1 MKGSDK
7 TGAPLPILVDLKH
20 KPGTAL
26 DEVAPNQRASEVC
39 AVPVV
44 KGVLLL
50 LLVVLLLFA
59 RRRCLASRVA
69 FLRPIR
75 EKEATN
81 NRRLVPAA
89 LLLLSL
95 HPFSF
100 IHPASGPQNGG
111 FRPAYMYSVQAI
123 CVNTSRN
130 HGPAQRFKPLEDP
143 LPCLECCR
151 PRAAT
156 AGFEVPLLLE
166 RAMLCNGCVLEYWQT
181 KLHTFSCVEQQ

>member
-1 MKGSDK
+1 MLLCPLLIGQR
-7 TGAPLPILVDLKH
+7 APLPILVDLKH

-26 DEVAPNQRASEVC
+26 DECRASEVC

-50 LLVVLLLFA
+50 LLVVLLLFV

-69 FLRPIR
+69 
-75 EKEATN
+75 
-81 NRRLVPAA
+81 RLVPVA

-111 FRPAYMYSVQAI
+111 FRPAYLYSVQAI
-123 CVNTSRN
+123 C
-130 HGPAQRFKPLEDP
+130 RFKPLEDP
-143 LPCLECCR
+143 LPC
-151 PRAAT
+151 
-156 AGFEVPLLLE
+156 PLLLE
-166 RAMLCNGCVLEYWQT
+166 RAMLCNGCVLEYWQA
-181 KLHTFSCVEQQ
+181 KPHTFSCVEQQ